1 LFTFAISALFPRLLA
16 IAAKPGI
23 SCVFRK
29 SNVKFLGYLIDSN
42 GIQPLPE
49 KVAVITNFKLL
60 GTIKD
65 LQRFL
70 GMVNYYRRFIPH
82 GAEAQLKLQKI
93 MSGKNKKT
101 GAKMLW
107 TEELKRAF
115 DTFKKL

>member
-1 LFTFAISALFPRLLA
+1 LR
-16 IAAKPGI
+16 
-23 SCVFRK
+23 
-29 SNVKFLGYLIDSN
+29 YLIDSNGN

-82 GAEAQLKLQKI
+82 AAEAQLKLQNI
-93 MSGKNKKT
+93 LSGKT
-101 GAKMLW
+101 
-107 TEELKRAF
+107 
-115 DTFKKL
+115 KKLEPKYYGQKS